1 MIFIYLILATIISYY
16 TTLVLVTRIKFKQ
29 KRMNLSFALTLY
41 LPIYIISVHLKL
53 AYKERYNKPK
63 LKVIMKSMTVEYN
76 VAVVIL
82 ADIMYFYAKKSSAT
96 RANVSLRDKVRETI
110 NRLGNGKEYFPN
122 IIKETLIP
130 NI

>member
-82 ADIMYFYAKKSSAT
+82 ADIMYFYAKKSSTT

-122 IIKETLIP
+122 IIKETLI
-130 NI
+130 

>member
-82 ADIMYFYAKKSSAT
+82 ADIMYFYAKKSSTA

>member
-82 ADIMYFYAKKSSAT
+82 ADIMYFYAKKSSAA

-110 NRLGNGKEYFPN
+110 SRLGNGKEYFPN